1 MARRGVRPAR
11 VMLQYKKKMRR
22 ILKVPRGFIG
32 PYGEGADLSAGRY
45 REWGGDPR
53 TRMHRTRRCGIGE
66 NGRLIFGPQSDH
78 IARRDQHLVP
88 IQLQAG
94 PNYFKILAKD
104 DKLSFGFYARLTSP
118 EGEPLFF
125 PAKP

>member
-1 MARRGVRPAR
+1 
-11 VMLQYKKKMRR
+11 MLR
-22 ILKVPRGFIG
+22 LGF
-32 PYGEGADLSAGRY
+32 D
-45 REWGGDPR
+45 REL
-53 TRMHRTRRCGIGE
+53 TVE
-66 NGRLIFGPQSDH
+66 LNGRLIFGPQSDH